1 VGGDKVTLIYPD
13 LYKAEVFSGN
23 SDILKLKSPED
34 ISNAIKSYLREVV
47 KKYNKDLLAQ
57 KNKI

>member
-1 VGGDKVTLIYPD
+1 MTLIYPD

-34 ISNAIKSYLREVV
+34 IATAIKSYLKEVV

-57 KNKI
+57 KNKT